1 MSSKS
6 ILSYFKEKTV
16 NTVSDDVNVVD
27 CTVSNDVNIEQTVDV
42 TSEASS
48 SGITSSLLLAKLV
61 SYCYLKS
68 PTILLRILS
77 FQNQSLGR
85 EAVLVSIGG
94 SKHTNGCITT
104 ARKTVYFVFTV

>member
-48 SGITSSLLLAKLV
+48 SGITSSLSASYETRELLFPEKP
-61 SYCYLKS
+61 YHPPKDFIFPKS
-68 PTILLRILS
+68 K
-77 FQNQSLGR
+77 FG
-85 EAVLVSIGG
+85 
-94 SKHTNGCITT
+94 
-104 ARKTVYFVFTV
+104 ARNRSCQHKWFETYQ

>member
-16 NTVSDDVNVVD
+16 KTVSDDVNVVD

-48 SGITSSLLLAKLV
+48 SGITLSLSASCETRELLEPEKPYHPPNDFIFPKFPKVWGAK
-61 SYCYLKS
+61 
-68 PTILLRILS
+68 PFLS
-77 FQNQSLGR
+77 
-85 EAVLVSIGG
+85 A
-94 SKHTNGCITT
+94 
-104 ARKTVYFVFTV
+104 